1 MLNPKINEILKKNGF
16 LPFLGAWLF
25 GWTLFYPSMSPAIY
39 FSKNRL
45 KRSFFTPL
53 CTKSKPS
60 N

>member
-1 MLNPKINEILKKNGF
+1 MDFFHFWG
-16 LPFLGAWLF
+16 GWLF

-39 FSKNRL
+39 FSKIRL

-53 CTKSKPS
+53 FTKLSLQIKRAGAVIAGI